1 MPQPSQ
7 NYLKIISKFSQDFSA
22 CTALGFRH
30 GMIAGIGHG
39 HKESVTGRSVPRD
52 QCRTGREEVVLWQ

>member
-7 NYLKIISKFSQDFSA
+7 NYLKIISKFSQDFNA